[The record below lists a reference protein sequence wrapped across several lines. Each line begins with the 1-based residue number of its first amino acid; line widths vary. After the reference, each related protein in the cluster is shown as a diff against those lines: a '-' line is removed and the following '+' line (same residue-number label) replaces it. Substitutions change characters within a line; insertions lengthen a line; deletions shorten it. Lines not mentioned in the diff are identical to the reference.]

1 MGQKVT
7 IIPGIGKIPVITTKN
22 PVHNNQVCS
31 TWGNFHFK
39 TFDGD
44 VFHFPGNCNY
54 IFSSNCKSTYEDF
67 NIQMR
72 RIAVGDQFP
81 ISQLSMKI
89 DGVFIEIVKSTISV
103 NGKPVLLPFSQ
114 SGIQIEKT
122 SVYVKVVA
130 KLGLVLMWNGD
141 DALLLELDVKY
152 KNQTCGLCGDFNGV
166 QTYNEF
172 LSDDIRLTPI
182 QYGNLWKMDG
192 PTEQCE
198 DPQPLP
204 FGICT
209 EMKDVCEQILTGL
222 AFASCN
228 SLVDIT
234 PYVESCMK
242 DLCHCGKENAFCMC
256 NTFSEY
262 SRQCAHAGGLPLNW
276 RTPSF
281 CEKKCPLNMEYK
293 ECGIPCENTCSNP
306 ERSQLCEDH
315 CTDGC
320 FCPPGTVLDD
330 ITQLGCVPVQSCSCT
345 FNGKTYSPDEIHSS
359 NCHKCTCTGGEWACV
374 DLPCPGTCA
383 IEGGSH
389 FATYDGTHFDFHGD
403 CDYVLSKDCHGNTFT
418 VLGEILNCG
427 ITSTETCLKS
437 VTLSISGGQTVIK
450 IIPSGKIF
458 VNGIVSQLPL
468 SSANVKIFKPSTFFI
483 ILQTSFGLQLQ
494 VQLVP
499 TMQLY
504 IQLPTTYKTQTCGLC
519 GNYNNMQTDDFMAI
533 SGVVEGT
540 ASAFA
545 NTWKTQGSCKDAKD
559 SFEDPCT
566 LSVQNENYAEHW
578 CSLLTDPTGPFAPC
592 HSSVN
597 PAPFKKNCVYDSC
610 NCENTEDCMCTALSS
625 YVRTCAIKGVMIT
638 GWRSS
643 ACNKY
648 TTACPKTMEYSDT
661 ITSCQRTCR
670 SLSETDVTCNVKFI
684 MVDGCSCP
692 NGTYLDESGT
702 CVPPTKC
709 PCYHKGSA
717 VPAGEVIHD
726 GSALCTCKQG
736 RLDCIGSV
744 EKPKVCKSPMV
755 YFDCANA
762 TDGDRGAACQKSCQT
777 LDMECY
783 NTRCVSGCLCPSGLV
798 ADGRGGCI
806 AENQCPCVH
815 NGANYKP
822 GEKIRVNCNT
832 CTCKNRKWQC
842 TKKTCLGTCAIYGD
856 GHYMTFDGDRF
867 NFNGDCEYTLTQD
880 YCSKNPTNGTFRVI
894 TENIPCGTTGT
905 TCSKAIKL
913 FLGDNELK
921 LSEGHYEVIKRE
933 SGVPVPY
940 KILYM
945 GIYMVI
951 EADNGLILMWDKKTS
966 MFIKL
971 SPHFKGVVCGLC
983 GNYDGNGNNDFTTRG
998 QTVVVNSQEF
1008 GNSWKVSPSCPDAT
1022 QEKNPCVVNP
1032 YRKSWAQKQCSIILS
1047 EVFKSCHN
1055 QVNPTVHY
1063 DACVSDSCA
1072 CDTGGDCECFCTAVA
1087 AYAAACNEAGV
1098 CVAWRTPTICPL
1110 FCEYYNPPKECS
1122 WHYQPCG
1129 VPCMKTCNNPS
1140 GKCAIKL
1147 PGLEGCYPECPKDTP
1162 YFDEDSMK
1170 CVPLDKCGC
1179 FDNQGNRYQDGQT
1192 VPSTENC
1199 QTCRCA
1205 MNGIDCKYD
1214 VTACVC
1220 VYNGKKYPYGAVIY
1234 NTTDG
1239 IGGCMTATCGNN
1251 GTISRDVYQCST
1263 TTISTPTTTFVFSTT
1278 TQQITTT
1285 TSTPVTT
1292 SSATTPTTKCE
1303 HEVCQWTKWFDVN
1316 YPEYSNEGDFETLEN
1331 ITKHGFQIC
1340 TDPVEIQCQ
1349 ATELPGVP
1357 LKDLHQNV
1365 QCALNK
1371 GLICYN
1377 KHQFPP
1383 VCYNYEIRILC
1394 CKIVPCSSSDTF
1406 TTTTSETTTQ
1416 TAAATT
1422 TASASTTT
1430 IISTPTSP
1438 IISSTTTCRKECE
1451 WTQWYDESVPSFGT
1465 GQGDFETYES
1475 IRQAGHSI
1483 CTNPEDIECRAE
1495 KYPETNI
1502 EDIEQVVSCNITNG
1516 LICKNDDQAGTL
1528 KLCFNYQIRVL
1539 CCDMLCKTTTPIA
1552 TTTTTPSTT
1561 TKETT
1566 FSSTPVTTPE
1576 TTTIITTASTTTKGT
1591 LSSTTPVT
1599 TPVSTTTTPTTP
1611 STTTTEIT
1619 YSVTT
1624 PVTPTETTTSVT
1636 TTKETTTTCVP
1647 TCKWTQW
1654 YDVSNSSELSDG
1666 DFETYENIIKA
1677 GFPICKDPTEIQC
1690 RAVDYPGIPI
1700 DDLPQV
1706 VTCDINVGLLCRHE
1720 QQITPVNL
1728 CYNYEVRVR
1737 CCGGCGTTPVST
1749 TTSATTTPSIIT
1761 KETTL
1766 SSTTPVTTTETTT
1779 TTTTPSTIT
1788 KETTLSS
1795 TTPVTTTETTTT
1807 TTTTTPSTTTKGV
1820 TLSSTTPVTTPV
1832 STTTTPT
1839 TPSTTTTEITYS
1851 VTTPVTP
1858 TETTTSV
1865 TTTKETTTTCVPTCK
1880 WTQWYDVSNS
1890 SELSDG
1896 DFETY
1901 ENIIKAGFPI
1911 CKDPTEIQCR
1921 AVDYPGITI
1930 GDLPQVVT
1938 CDINVGLSCRH
1949 EQQLEPINLC
1959 YNYEIRVLCCGG
1971 CGTTPVSTTTS
1982 ATTTPST
1989 ITKETTL
1996 SSTTPTTTTTT
2007 TPSTI
2012 TKETTLSS
2020 TTPVTTT
2027 ETTATTTTT
2036 TTPST
2041 TTKRITLSSTT
2052 PVTTTETTTTTTTTT
2067 TPSTITKE
2075 TTLSSTTSVTSPV
2088 STTTKE
2094 IFSTT
2099 TTFNPKTETSVQTTS
2114 TIFTAGQIEATT
2126 SPTQST
2132 EITKE
2137 TQSTTIPVTPT
2148 LSTGVTFTLKSSTP
2162 VSSTSHVTICTPI
2175 CTWTTWID
2183 VSYPEY
2189 GDNNGDY
2196 ETYDKI
2202 REAGYP
2208 ICEQPDE
2215 IQCRVQAMPDI
2226 SIKET
2231 GQSVICNSSIGLI
2244 CNNKDQKLSPLC
2256 FNYEI
2261 RVLCCTK
2268 CATLLPTTTT
2278 IPTSTRFSTKTP
2290 LTSSAPTSLASTL
2303 STSITSVTTSKRT
2316 PPETITTTE
2325 TTIPTTTHLTSTTS
2339 SSTSELTITT
2349 TTMGGCVP
2357 TCKWTQ
2363 WYDVSNSSELSDG
2376 DFETYENIIKAGF
2389 PICKDPTEIQC
2400 RAVDYPGITIGDLPQ
2415 VVTCDINV
2423 GLSCRHEQQ
2432 LEPINVCYNYEI
2444 RVLCCGGC
2452 GTTPVSTTT
2461 SATTTPSTITK
2472 ETTLSSTTPVTTT
2485 ETTTTPSTTTKG
2497 ITLSSTTPVTTPVST
2512 TTTPTTPSTTT
2523 TEITYSVTTPVTPT
2537 ETTTSVTTTKET
2549 TTTCVP
2555 TCKWTQWYD
2564 VSNSSELSDGDFET
2578 YENIIKAGF
2587 PICKDPTEIQCRAVD
2602 YPGIP
2607 IDDLPQVVTCDIN
2620 VGLLCRHEQQIT
2632 PVNLCYNYEVRV
2644 RCCGGCGTT
2653 PVSTT
2658 TSATTTPST
2667 ITKETTLSST
2677 TPVTTTETTTTTTTP
2692 STITKETTLS
2702 STTPVTTTET
2712 TTTTTT
2718 TTPST
2723 TTKGVTLSSTTP
2735 VTTPVSTTTTPTMPS
2750 TTTTEIT
2757 YSVTTPVTPTE
2768 TTTSVTTT
2776 KETTTTCVPTCK
2788 WTQWYDVSNSSE
2800 LSDGDF
2806 ETFENI
2812 IKAGFPICKDPTEI
2826 QCRAVDYPGITI
2838 GDLPQTTPVTTTETT
2853 TTTTTTT
2860 TPSTITKETT
2870 LSSTTPVTTTET
2882 TTTTTTPSTITK
2894 ETTLSSTTPVTTTET
2909 TTTTTTPSTITK
2921 ETTLSSTT
2929 PVTTTETTTTTTTTT
2944 PSTTTK
2950 GITLSS
2956 TTPVTTPV
2964 STTTTPTTPSTTTTE
2979 ITYSVT
2985 TPVTPTETTT
2995 SVTTTKETTTTCV
3008 PTCKWTQWYDVS
3020 NSSELSDGDFET
3032 YENIIKAGFPI
3043 CKDPTEIQCKA
3054 VDYPGITIG
3063 DLPQVVTCD
3072 INVGLSCR
3080 HEQQLEPINL
3090 CYNYEIRVL
3099 CCGGCGTTPVSTTT
3113 SATTTPSTIT
3123 KETTLSSTTPVTTT
3137 ETTTTT
3143 TTPSTI
3149 TKETTLSSTTPVT
3162 TTETTT
3168 TTTTTTPS
3176 TTTKGITLSS
3186 TTPVTTPVSTTTTPT
3201 TPSTTTTEITYSVT
3215 TPVTPTETTTS
3226 VTTTKETTTTC
3237 VPTCKWTQW
3246 YDVSNSSELSDGDF
3260 ETYENIIKAGFPI
3273 CKDPT
3278 EIQCR
3283 AVDYPGIT
3291 IGDLP
3296 QTTPVTTTET
3306 TTTTTTTTTPSTI
3319 TKETTLSST
3328 TPVTTTE
3335 TTATTTTT
3343 TTPSTT
3349 TKRITLSSTTP
3360 VTTTET
3366 TTTTTTTTTPSTIT
3380 KETTLSSTTSVTS
3393 PVSTTTKEIFST
3405 TTTFNPKTETS
3416 VQTTSTIFT
3425 AGQIEAT
3432 TSPTQSTEIT
3442 KETQSTTIPVTPTL
3456 STGVTFT
3463 LKSST
3468 PVSSTSHVTICTP
3481 ICTWTTWIDVS
3492 YPEYGDNNGD
3502 YETYDKIREAGYPIC
3517 EHPDEI
3523 QCRVQAMPDIS
3534 IKETGQSVICNS
3546 SIGLICNNKDQKL
3559 SPLCFNYEIRFLCCT
3574 KCATLL
3580 PTTTTIPTST
3590 RFSTKTPL
3598 TSSAPTSLASTL
3610 STSITSVTTSKRTP
3624 PETITTTE
3632 TTIPTT
3638 THLTSTTS
3646 SSTSEL
3652 TTTTTTMGGCVPTC
3666 KWTQWY
3672 DVSNPSELSD
3682 GDFETY
3688 ENIIKAGFPICKDP
3702 TEIQCR
3708 AVDYPGITIGD
3719 LPQVVTCDINVG
3731 LSCRHEQQLE
3741 PINVCYNYE
3750 IRVLCCGGCGTTPV
3764 STTTSATTTP
3774 STITKETTLS
3784 STTPVTTTETTTT
3797 PSTTTKGITLSSTTP
3812 VTTPV
3817 STTTTP
3823 TTPSTTTTEITYSVT
3838 TPVTPTE
3845 TTTSVTTTKETTTT
3859 CVPTCKWTQWY
3870 DVSNSSELSDGDFET
3885 YENIIK
3891 AGFPICKDPTEIQCR
3906 AVDYPGIPID
3916 DLPQVVTCDINVG
3929 LLCRHEQQIT
3939 PVNLCYNYEVRVRCC
3954 GGCGTTP
3961 VSTTTS
3967 ATTTPSTI
3975 TKETTLSSTT
3985 PVTTTETTT
3994 TTTTPSTITKE
4005 TTLSSTTPVTTT
4017 ETTTTTTTTTPST
4030 TTKGVT
4036 LSSTTPVTTPVS
4048 TTTTPTTP
4056 STTTTEITYSVTTP
4070 VTPTETT
4077 TSVTTTKETT
4087 TTCVPTCKWTQWY
4100 DVSNSSELSD
4110 GDFETYENI
4119 IKAGFPICK
4128 DPTEIQCRA
4137 VDYPG
4142 ITIGDLP
4149 QVVTCDINVGLSCR
4163 HEQQL
4168 EPINL
4173 CYNYEIRV
4181 LCCGG
4186 CGTTPVST
4194 TTSATTTPS
4203 TITKETTLSS
4213 TTPVTTTETTTT
4225 TTTTTPSTIT
4235 KETTLSSTTPVATP
4249 ISTTHTRETSTTSK
4263 STTTTTLFST
4273 PSETPFVTRCFCN
4286 VNGTLIP
4293 SGSSIYIAHDH
4304 DNYCYTANC
4313 TENCEIR
4320 RFHDKCPSTTTQSTS
4335 TETTTTKPTTTTSET
4350 TPQPTTTTTSET
4362 TTTKPSTTTS
4372 ETTVST
4378 TSKATTTERSTTT
4391 TITPTPTLPPGCPDL
4406 TPPRKLNETW
4416 HLDNCTMANCTGNN
4430 TITVEHEKCPT
4441 VKSITCENGYPPR
4454 KVYDPSGCCY
4464 KYECECICSG
4474 WGDPHYITFDG
4485 TYYTFQGNC
4494 TYVLV
4499 KQIIRKFDNFRIY
4512 IDNYYCDARD
4522 GLSCPRSIM
4531 VYYLSNE
4538 VLLKV
4543 LLLTPSQIFFNKK
4556 MIIPAFQ
4563 HDGIHIYNTGIN
4575 MIVEVPELEAII
4587 SFSGISFTIKLPY
4600 SKFGYNT
4607 EGQCGTCTNKKVD
4620 DCRMPDG
4627 AIAASCSRS
4636 AHHWYIPDKNKPY
4649 CKPPGTVTLPPT
4661 VSPTSQPTCSPSS
4674 ICKLIISKEFQ
4685 KCHPLIPPHYYHE
4698 ACTFDACHMPNTSV
4712 ECSSV
4717 QNYVAMCA
4725 SHGICIDWRK
4735 LTHGKCPS
4743 NCPEHKIYKSC
4754 GPIIEPTC
4762 ESNLV
4767 TEGPGETWVGNCK
4780 NCTCDND
4787 TMRVQCEPLMCPVTS
4802 QPTCDKEGFVPVTI
4816 ADPTNLCCNTTECRC
4831 NIHHCTKIRNTCPLG
4846 FEHVVEQP
4854 EDSCCPVDKCVPNG
4868 MCVFNNTEYW
4878 PGSVVSKGTCDECE
4892 CTFDVNET
4900 TKLNEIKCAPP
4911 VCDSHCPPGWKY
4923 VEMPGRCCGDC
4934 LQTLCVV
4941 ILPDFTLH
4949 LLKPGQTWTPPG
4961 ENCTHYDCIKIEDQ
4975 YVPVTSKITCPE
4987 FDPED
4992 CVPGTIHKSS
5002 DGCCDMCKQTPKR
5015 CDIHKQKSRI
5025 AHNGCQSTNKVELTS
5040 CYGTCGTSSMYSA
5053 EANSMKH
5060 KCTCCQEMKTHEEK
5074 VALTCPDGTTIDHT
5088 YIYVDQCGCMG
5099 TACGTPEPSDQSVKS
5114 KESHEGVETQE
5125 DQENVAITLAQGR
5138 KNAPSKAKN
5147 LKRKRISR
5155 RK

>member
-172 LSDDIRLTPI
+172 LSDDILLTPI

-281 CEKKCPLNMEYK
+281 CEKTCPLNMEYK
-293 ECGIPCENTCSNP
+293 ECSIPCENTCSNP

-345 FNGKTYSPDEIHSS
+345 FNGKTYSPGEIHSS

-1340 TDPVEIQCQ
+1340 TDPVEVQCQ

-1690 RAVDYPGIPI
+1690 RAVDYPGI
-1700 DDLPQV
+1700 
-1706 VTCDINVGLLCRHE
+1706 
-1720 QQITPVNL
+1720 
-1728 CYNYEVRVR
+1728 
-1737 CCGGCGTTPVST
+1737 
-1749 TTSATTTPSIIT
+1749 
-1761 KETTL
+1761 
-1766 SSTTPVTTTETTT
+1766 
-1779 TTTTPSTIT
+1779 
-1788 KETTLSS
+1788 
-1795 TTPVTTTETTTT
+1795 
-1807 TTTTTPSTTTKGV
+1807 
-1820 TLSSTTPVTTPV
+1820 
-1832 STTTTPT
+1832 
-1839 TPSTTTTEITYS
+1839 
-1851 VTTPVTP
+1851 
-1858 TETTTSV
+1858 
-1865 TTTKETTTTCVPTCK
+1865 
-1880 WTQWYDVSNS
+1880 
-1890 SELSDG
+1890 
-1896 DFETY
+1896 
-1901 ENIIKAGFPI
+1901 
-1911 CKDPTEIQCR
+1911 
-1921 AVDYPGITI
+1921 TI

-1982 ATTTPST
+1982 ATTTPT
-1989 ITKETTL
+1989 
-1996 SSTTPTTTTTT
+1996 
-2007 TPSTI
+2007 
-2012 TKETTLSS
+2012 
-2020 TTPVTTT
+2020 
-2027 ETTATTTTT
+2027 
-2036 TTPST
+2036 
-2041 TTKRITLSSTT
+2041 
-2052 PVTTTETTTTTTTTT
+2052 
-2067 TPSTITKE
+2067 
-2075 TTLSSTTSVTSPV
+2075 
-2088 STTTKE
+2088 
-2094 IFSTT
+2094 
-2099 TTFNPKTETSVQTTS
+2099 
-2114 TIFTAGQIEATT
+2114 
-2126 SPTQST
+2126 
-2132 EITKE
+2132 
-2137 TQSTTIPVTPT
+2137 
-2148 LSTGVTFTLKSSTP
+2148 
-2162 VSSTSHVTICTPI
+2162 
-2175 CTWTTWID
+2175 
-2183 VSYPEY
+2183 
-2189 GDNNGDY
+2189 
-2196 ETYDKI
+2196 
-2202 REAGYP
+2202 
-2208 ICEQPDE
+2208 
-2215 IQCRVQAMPDI
+2215 
-2226 SIKET
+2226 
-2231 GQSVICNSSIGLI
+2231 
-2244 CNNKDQKLSPLC
+2244 
-2256 FNYEI
+2256 
-2261 RVLCCTK
+2261 
-2268 CATLLPTTTT
+2268 
-2278 IPTSTRFSTKTP
+2278 
-2290 LTSSAPTSLASTL
+2290 PTSLASTL

-2423 GLSCRHEQQ
+2423 GL
-2432 LEPINVCYNYEI
+2432 
-2444 RVLCCGGC
+2444 
-2452 GTTPVSTTT
+2452 
-2461 SATTTPSTITK
+2461 
-2472 ETTLSSTTPVTTT
+2472 
-2485 ETTTTPSTTTKG
+2485 
-2497 ITLSSTTPVTTPVST
+2497 
-2512 TTTPTTPSTTT
+2512 
-2523 TEITYSVTTPVTPT
+2523 
-2537 ETTTSVTTTKET
+2537 
-2549 TTTCVP
+2549 
-2555 TCKWTQWYD
+2555 
-2564 VSNSSELSDGDFET
+2564 
-2578 YENIIKAGF
+2578 
-2587 PICKDPTEIQCRAVD
+2587 
-2602 YPGIP
+2602 
-2607 IDDLPQVVTCDIN
+2607 
-2620 VGLLCRHEQQIT
+2620 LCRHEQQIT

-2667 ITKETTLSST
+2667 ITKETTF
-2677 TPVTTTETTTTTTTP
+2677 
-2692 STITKETTLS
+2692 
-2702 STTPVTTTET
+2702 
-2712 TTTTTT
+2712 
-2718 TTPST
+2718 
-2723 TTKGVTLSSTTP
+2723 
-2735 VTTPVSTTTTPTMPS
+2735 
-2750 TTTTEIT
+2750 
-2757 YSVTTPVTPTE
+2757 
-2768 TTTSVTTT
+2768 
-2776 KETTTTCVPTCK
+2776 
-2788 WTQWYDVSNSSE
+2788 E

-2826 QCRAVDYPGITI
+2826 QCR
-2838 GDLPQTTPVTTTETT
+2838 
-2853 TTTTTTT
+2853 
-2860 TPSTITKETT
+2860 
-2870 LSSTTPVTTTET
+2870 
-2882 TTTTTTPSTITK
+2882 
-2894 ETTLSSTTPVTTTET
+2894 
-2909 TTTTTTPSTITK
+2909 
-2921 ETTLSSTT
+2921 
-2929 PVTTTETTTTTTTTT
+2929 
-2944 PSTTTK
+2944 
-2950 GITLSS
+2950 
-2956 TTPVTTPV
+2956 
-2964 STTTTPTTPSTTTTE
+2964 
-2979 ITYSVT
+2979 
-2985 TPVTPTETTT
+2985 
-2995 SVTTTKETTTTCV
+2995 
-3008 PTCKWTQWYDVS
+3008 
-3020 NSSELSDGDFET
+3020 
-3032 YENIIKAGFPI
+3032 
-3043 CKDPTEIQCKA
+3043 A

-3123 KETTLSSTTPVTTT
+3123 KETTLSSTTP
-3137 ETTTTT
+3137 
-3143 TTPSTI
+3143 
-3149 TKETTLSSTTPVT
+3149 
-3162 TTETTT
+3162 
-3168 TTTTTTPS
+3168 
-3176 TTTKGITLSS
+3176 
-3186 TTPVTTPVSTTTTPT
+3186 
-3201 TPSTTTTEITYSVT
+3201 
-3215 TPVTPTETTTS
+3215 
-3226 VTTTKETTTTC
+3226 
-3237 VPTCKWTQW
+3237 
-3246 YDVSNSSELSDGDF
+3246 
-3260 ETYENIIKAGFPI
+3260 
-3273 CKDPT
+3273 
-3278 EIQCR
+3278 
-3283 AVDYPGIT
+3283 
-3291 IGDLP
+3291 
-3296 QTTPVTTTET
+3296 
-3306 TTTTTTTTTPSTI
+3306 TTTTTTTPSTI

-3916 DLPQVVTCDINVG
+3916 DLPQWYDVSNSSELSDGDFETYENIIKAGFPICKDPTEIQCRAVDYPGITIGDLPQVVTCDINVG
-3929 LLCRHEQQIT
+3929 LSCRHEQQLEPI
-3939 PVNLCYNYEVRVRCC
+3939 NLCYNYEIRVLCC

-3967 ATTTPSTI
+3967 ATTTPSTITKETTLSSTTPVTTTETTTTTTTPSTITKETTLSSTTPVTTTETTTTTTTPSTITKETTLSSTTPVTTTETTTTTTTTTTPSTITKETTLSSTTPVTTTETTTTTTTPSTITKETTLSSTTPVTTTETTTTTTTTTPMTTTETTTTTTTTTTPSTI

-4474 WGDPHYITFDG
+4474 WGGPHYITFDG

-4538 VLLKV
+4538 VLLRHEIINGK
-4543 LLLTPSQIFFNKK
+4543 TSNKIFFNKK

-4620 DCRMPDG
+4620 DCRIPDG

-4661 VSPTSQPTCSPSS
+4661 VSPTPQPTCSPSS

-4685 KCHPLIPPHYYHE
+4685 KCHPLIPPHHFHE

-4743 NCPEHKIYKSC
+4743 NCPEHKIYKPC

-4762 ESNLV
+4762 ESKYNSQHISKENV
-4767 TEGPGETWVGNCK
+4767 GITEGCYCVEGTILFNPYSDRCVKRCGCIGPDGMPKQPGETWVSNCK

-4787 TMRVQCEPLMCPVTS
+4787 TMSVQCEPLTCPATS
-4802 QPTCDKEGFVPVTI
+4802 QPTCDKEGFVPVTV

-4831 NIHHCTKIRNTCPLG
+4831 DIHHCTKIRNTCPLG

-4961 ENCTHYDCIKIEDQ
+4961 DNCTHYDCIKIEDQ

-5060 KCTCCQEMKTHEEK
+5060 KCTCCQEVKTHEEK
-5074 VALTCPDGTTIDHT
+5074 VDLTCPDGTTIDHT